1 MRAPQSKEVP
11 RWPVVRS
18 RPVGIVATVGF
29 MLYLV
34 AAAGYPPLAASI
46 TILLGLPV
54 AFLFLMFSNPKEH
67 EGINWGTALAM
78 PVCLALWPILLL
90 ALLAGKPWKDPRWT
104 NRDKSLSTSAEF
116 PSD

>member
-67 EGINWGTALAM
+67 EGINWGTAVAM

-104 NRDKSLSTSAEF
+104 NRDKSLSTSVES